1 MCLCVDEMEQRPY
14 TMELME
20 SQVELMIDL
29 SSSILDSAL
38 RMRNILEPRQNY
50 WNDVMTTP
58 EEINERR
65 HEALQR
71 YRAKYFD
78 AGVEAEVFRAEVDQK
93 QEQQQQEQEQKSELS
108 VESWHTVY
116 PKRRLEFEL
125 QHGIIK
131 EEELDVTPPVE
142 DEIDLYTELQ
152 PPNKRQ
158 KLA

>member
-1 MCLCVDEMEQRPY
+1 MDRRQY

-20 SQVELMIDL
+20 SQVELLIDL
-29 SSSILDSAL
+29 SSSILDSSL
-38 RMRNILEPRQNY
+38 RMRNILEPKQNY

-58 EEINERR
+58 EEISERR

-78 AGVEAEVFRAEVDQK
+78 AGVEAEVFRSDVDQK
-93 QEQQQQEQEQKSELS
+93 REQQQEQQEQKSELS
-108 VESWHTVY
+108 TESWHTVY

-125 QHGIIK
+125 EHGIIK
-131 EEELDVTPPVE
+131 EEELDLTPPVE
-142 DEIDLYTELQ
+142 DVIDLYTELQ

>member
-1 MCLCVDEMEQRPY
+1 
-14 TMELME
+14 MELME
-20 SQVELMIDL
+20 SQVELLIDL
-29 SSSILDSAL
+29 SSSILDSSL

-58 EEINERR
+58 EEILERR
-65 HEALQR
+65 HEALKR

-78 AGVEAEVFRAEVDQK
+78 AGVEAEVFRPEVDHK
-93 QEQQQQEQEQKSELS
+93 QEPQQQEQKSELS
-108 VESWHTVY
+108 IESWHTVY

-125 QHGIIK
+125 AHNIIK

-142 DEIDLYTELQ
+142 DVIDMYTELQ

>member
-1 MCLCVDEMEQRPY
+1 
-14 TMELME
+14 MELME
-20 SQVELMIDL
+20 SQVELLIDL

-58 EEINERR
+58 EEILERR
-65 HEALQR
+65 HEALKR

-78 AGVEAEVFRAEVDQK
+78 AGVEAEVFRPEVDHK
-93 QEQQQQEQEQKSELS
+93 QEQQQEQKSELS
-108 VESWHTVY
+108 IESWHTVY

-125 QHGIIK
+125 AHGIIK
-131 EEELDVTPPVE
+131 EEEELDVTPPVE
-142 DEIDLYTELQ
+142 DVIDMYTELQ

-158 KLA
+158 KLE

>member
-1 MCLCVDEMEQRPY
+1 VSVCLCVDEMEQRQY

-20 SQVELMIDL
+20 SQVALLIDL

-38 RMRNILEPRQNY
+38 RMRNIVEPRQNY

-58 EEINERR
+58 EEISERR

-93 QEQQQQEQEQKSELS
+93 QQQQEQKSELS

-125 QHGIIK
+125 QHGVIK

-142 DEIDLYTELQ
+142 DVIDMYTELQ